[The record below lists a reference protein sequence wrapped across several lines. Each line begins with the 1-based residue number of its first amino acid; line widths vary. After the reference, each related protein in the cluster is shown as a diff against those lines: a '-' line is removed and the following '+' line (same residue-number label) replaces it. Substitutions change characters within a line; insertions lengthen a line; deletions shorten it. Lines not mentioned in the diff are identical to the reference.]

1 MLKTLLALTLALA
14 LADAHSQ
21 TGEERPWPQ
30 RAIRMVVPAG
40 PGSSADARARW
51 LAQRLGTALGQ
62 TVYVDDRPG
71 AGGNLGMELGAH
83 AAPDGYTLVLVHQG
97 TMTVNPHL
105 YRHTGYDALADL
117 VPVARL
123 GVTPMV
129 LAVNP
134 TLPAA
139 SVAELIRLAKARPG
153 TLSFGTPGQGTPP
166 HLAGELF
173 RRAAGIDVVH
183 VPYKG
188 GGQAIADLIAGQISF
203 TLEGAVTMLPQVK
216 AGKLR
221 ALATT
226 GARRMAMLPAVPTL
240 AESGLDAC
248 EYETW
253 TGVAVPAGT
262 PPAIVQRLAGEI
274 DRIYGS
280 PDGVDYLATTGSERR
295 PESPAAFAADIR
307 RESAHW
313 AAFIRD
319 TGLRAE

>member
-83 AAPDGYTLVLVHQG
+83 AAPDGYTVVLVHQG

-203 TLEGAVTMLPQVK
+203 TLEGAVTMLP
-216 AGKLR
+216 
-221 ALATT
+221 
-226 GARRMAMLPAVPTL
+226 AVPTL